1 MLVST
6 TPPSGIPASTAPA
19 STVMHIRK
27 FLSHTLPLALPAAL
41 AMLLAAAPARA
52 ADIGYVDV
60 QRLISEAPQ
69 GKEKIKKLRAEF
81 AERNRELRGE
91 VELFQSREAE
101 LEKKS
106 VSMAAEEWEEKAA
119 KLRATGREL
128 RRAQREYNEDS
139 SRRLNQE
146 LGKLEKVITSAI
158 VAVSKRKKLDI
169 VFEKAVYASPDIDLT
184 DKVLA
189 ELKKMHKK

>member
-1 MLVST
+1 MR
-6 TPPSGIPASTAPA
+6 
-19 STVMHIRK
+19 IR
-27 FLSHTLPLALPAAL
+27 TLISAALLALAL
-41 AMLLAAAPARA
+41 LSIAAAPARA
-52 ADIGYVDV
+52 AGIGYVDV

-69 GKEKIKKLRAEF
+69 GKDKIKTLRAEF

-106 VSMAAEEWEEKAA
+106 VSMATAEWEEKAA
-119 KLRATGREL
+119 ALRATGRQL

-146 LGKLEKVITSAI
+146 LGKLEKIITSAI
-158 VAVSKRKKLDI
+158 VAVAKRKKLDI
-169 VFEKAVYASPDIDLT
+169 VFEKAVYASPGIDMT
-184 DKVLA
+184 ETVLA